1 MVLNQHLQVGRI
13 NEPRNAKECGL
24 YPEGIGDVEV
34 FLAQEVAWS
43 DLHFGKVSLIC
54 MGRLDYSGQGSCR
67 WDALDEENG
76 SSDWRA
82 VIQKER

>member
-1 MVLNQHLQVGRI
+1 MLNQHLQVGRI
-13 NEPRNAKECGL
+13 NEPRNAKDGL

-34 FLAQEVAWS
+34 FPAQQVAWS

-54 MGRLDYSGQGSCR
+54 MGRLDYSGQGSRR
-67 WDALDEENG
+67 WDALDEEDG
-76 SSDWRA
+76 GSDWRA